1 MGLSQHKEFPMS
13 TEQDTTLQIL
23 QKLVAIPS
31 FVEKNADE
39 RHVAEFVYQYL
50 CAFPFLDVRKQP
62 IDDSGR
68 FNVIASTPGKTRLLL
83 GGHLDTVPCQEDWT
97 HDPFGGQIVG
107 NRFFGLGACD
117 MKGGCAAIL
126 DAITQ
131 LRNAKGLMLLFYC
144 DEEYN
149 FMGMKEFL
157 AQSSLE
163 SGIPELAI
171 IAEPSDLKIWNAHRG
186 IVELHLSMF
195 GKTGHA
201 KNPKE
206 GNNAIDALYQVI
218 DSVRKELETATPH
231 SMLGLSTLNIA
242 FLNGGIN
249 RGNPTGKIEI
259 GCQGNMIADYAEG
272 VIDIR
277 TNSTAINGK
286 TLATKMA
293 ELTQTGF
300 GCRLET
306 KIALDFGSLFTDPKH
321 LHVVEE
327 TIQTITGKKAQYL
340 DGAKK
345 GFGDGQF
352 LQEKYGIPV
361 IYLGSVGG
369 NMHKPG
375 EWVEIDSLKPTRD
388 IYYAIIQHYCVT
400 P

>member
-1 MGLSQHKEFPMS
+1 MS
-13 TEQDTTLQIL
+13 TKQNTTLQIL

-31 FVEKNADE
+31 FVEKNRDE
-39 RHVAEFVYQYL
+39 RQVAEFVYQYL
-50 CAFPFLDVRKQP
+50 SIFPFLDVRKQP

-68 FNVIASTPGKTRLLL
+68 FNVIASTPGKPRLLL
-83 GGHLDTVPCQEDWT
+83 GGHVDTVPRQEGWRC
-97 HDPFGGQIVG
+97 DPFVGQIKG

-126 DAITQ
+126 DTITQ

-149 FMGMKEFL
+149 FMGMKNFL
-157 AQSSLE
+157 AQSSLK
-163 SGIPELAI
+163 SGTPELAI

-186 IVELHLSMF
+186 IVELHLRMF

-218 DSVRKELETATPH
+218 DTVRKELKIATPH

-249 RGNPTGKIEI
+249 RGNPNGKIDI
-259 GCQGNMIADYAEG
+259 GCQANMIADYAEG

-277 TNSTAINGK
+277 TNSPAINGE
-286 TLATKMA
+286 TLAAKMVA
-293 ELTQTGF
+293 IAKTSF

-306 KIALDFGSLFTDPKH
+306 KTALDFGSLFTDPKH
-321 LHVVEE
+321 LRVVEE
-327 TIQTITGKKAQYL
+327 TIQAITGKKAQYL

-361 IYLGSVGG
+361 INLGPVGG
-369 NMHKPG
+369 NMHQPD
-375 EWVEIDSLKPTRD
+375 EWVDVDSLQVLRN
-388 IYYAIIQHYCVT
+388 ILHNIIQYYCVA